1 MGSISLVSRTVIV
14 AGVVATLFL
23 LIRNWMSFDD
33 VTMLYRASKYRLGYS
48 RDNGFEHHITHQS

>member
-1 MGSISLVSRTVIV
+1 MKAISLVSRTVIV
-14 AGVVATLFL
+14 AGVVATMVL

-33 VTMLYRASKYRLGYS
+33 VMLLYQASKYRLGYS

>member
-1 MGSISLVSRTVIV
+1 MKSISVVSRTVII
-14 AGVVATLFL
+14 AGVVATMFL
-23 LIRNWMSFDD
+23 LVRSRMTFDD